1 MAITMQDIEIYKK
14 KLMFRAWHRGMKEL
28 DLLMGTFAQE
38 ELADLAG
45 DELAQ
50 FERLIDSEDNDL
62 LNYFNGKQPVPSAL
76 AGSVFERIKAQVF
89 TPDRYGKNL

>member
-1 MAITMQDIEIYKK
+1 MQNIELYKK

-28 DLLMGTFAQE
+28 DLLMGTFAQN
-38 ELADLAG
+38 ELTNLEG
-45 DELAQ
+45 DELVQ

-62 LNYFNGKQPVPSAL
+62 LNYFNGKEAVPEVL

-89 TPDRYGKNL
+89 TPDTYGKNL

>member
-1 MAITMQDIEIYKK
+1 MQDTEIYKK

-28 DLLMGTFAQE
+28 DLLMGTFAQS
-38 ELADLAG
+38 ELVNLQG

-62 LNYFNGKQPVPSAL
+62 LNYFNGKEAVPDEL
-76 AGSVFERIKAQVF
+76 AGSVFERIKAQTF
-89 TPDRYGKNL
+89 TPQKYGKNL

>member
-1 MAITMQDIEIYKK
+1 MQDIEIYKK

-28 DLLMGTFAQE
+28 DLLMGTFAQN
-38 ELADLAG
+38 ELKNLQG

-62 LNYFNGKQPVPSAL
+62 LNYFNGKQAVPDSL
-76 AGSVFERIKAQVF
+76 AGSVFERIKAQTF

>member
-1 MAITMQDIEIYKK
+1 MQDIEIYKK

-28 DLLMGTFAQE
+28 DLLMGTFAQD
-38 ELADLAG
+38 ELANLEG
-45 DELAQ
+45 DELTQ

-62 LNYFNGKQPVPSAL
+62 LNYFNGKQAVPSAL

-89 TPDRYGKNL
+89 TPDKYGKNL

>member
-1 MAITMQDIEIYKK
+1 MQDIEIYKK

-28 DLLMGTFAQE
+28 DLLMGTFAQN
-38 ELADLAG
+38 ELGTLAG

-62 LNYFNGKQPVPSAL
+62 LNYFNGKQPVPDAL
-76 AGSVFERIKAQVF
+76 AGSVFERIKAQTF
-89 TPDRYGKNL
+89 TPDKYGKNL

>member
-1 MAITMQDIEIYKK
+1 MQNATAHKK

-28 DLLMGTFAQE
+28 DLLMGTFAQD
-38 ELADLAG
+38 ELATLEG

-50 FERLIDSEDNDL
+50 FERLIDAEDNDL
-62 LNYFNGKQPVPSAL
+62 LNYFNGKQAVPIEL

-89 TPDRYGKNL
+89 TPERYGKNL